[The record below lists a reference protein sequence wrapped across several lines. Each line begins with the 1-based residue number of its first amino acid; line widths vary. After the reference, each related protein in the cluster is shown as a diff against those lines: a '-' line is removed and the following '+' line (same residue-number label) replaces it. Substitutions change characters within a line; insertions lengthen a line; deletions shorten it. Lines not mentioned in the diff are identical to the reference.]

1 MRGIKRMKKL
11 ILVFFSVVL
20 LATVS
25 SCGKKQEETADSYL
39 NKLVNGEIDPDVK
52 VEDTAEETEKTEP
65 DDQLKEVSESDQG
78 VTVNL
83 PYTDEQMGEF
93 VDALDK
99 YKSLEIL
106 PLDSPDF
113 MIDKQL
119 RLVAVIQDN
128 TITNLYSSEI
138 RLKFTKDTL
147 NMQYIQNGEQVNTDY
162 IVYTTANEIQTSAAG
177 HQYTYTAYGSEEISS
192 EMTDGAIAIINK
204 VKISDSVDMGEG
216 TAESYVLLQETSNPG
231 VYEVFRIEE

>member
-1 MRGIKRMKKL
+1 MKKL

-20 LATVS
+20 LLGVS
-25 SCGKKQEETADSYL
+25 SCGKEQEETADSYL
-39 NKLVNGEIDPDVK
+39 NKLVNGEIEPDVK
-52 VEDTAEETEKTEP
+52 VENKAEETEKTETDNKP
-65 DDQLKEVSESDQG
+65 NDVSDGEQNI
-78 VTVNL
+78 TVNL
-83 PYTDEQMGEF
+83 PYTDEQMSEF

-99 YKSLEIL
+99 YKSIEIL

-113 MIDKQL
+113 IMGKQL

-128 TITNLYSSEI
+128 TLTNLYSSEI
-138 RLKFTKDTL
+138 KSKFTKDTL

-162 IVYTTANEIQTSAAG
+162 IVYTTANEVQTSAAG

-204 VKISDSVDMGEG
+204 VKISESVDMGDG
-216 TAESYVLLQETSNPG
+216 AAESYVLLQETSNPG

>member
-138 RLKFTKDTL
+138 RSKFTKDTL

>member
-1 MRGIKRMKKL
+1 MKKL

-138 RLKFTKDTL
+138 RSKFTKDTL

>member
-1 MRGIKRMKKL
+1 MKKL

-20 LATVS
+20 LLGVS
-25 SCGKKQEETADSYL
+25 SCGKEQEETADSYL
-39 NKLVNGEIDPDVK
+39 NKLVNGEIEPDVK
-52 VEDTAEETEKTEP
+52 VENKAKETEKTETDNQP
-65 DDQLKEVSESDQG
+65 NDVSDGEQNI
-78 VTVNL
+78 TVNL
-83 PYTDEQMGEF
+83 PYTDEQMSEF

-99 YKSLEIL
+99 YKSIEIL

-113 MIDKQL
+113 IMGKQL

-128 TITNLYSSEI
+128 TLTNLYSSEI
-138 RLKFTKDTL
+138 KSKFTKDTL

-162 IVYTTANEIQTSAAG
+162 IVYTTANEVQTSAAG

-204 VKISDSVDMGEG
+204 VKISESVDMGDG
-216 TAESYVLLQETSNPG
+216 ADESYVLLQETSNPG

>member
-1 MRGIKRMKKL
+1 MKKL

-20 LATVS
+20 LLGVS
-25 SCGKKQEETADSYL
+25 SCGKEQEETADSYL
-39 NKLVNGEIDPDVK
+39 NKLVNGEIEPDVK
-52 VEDTAEETEKTEP
+52 VENKAEETEKTETDNQP
-65 DDQLKEVSESDQG
+65 NDVSDGEQNI
-78 VTVNL
+78 TVNL
-83 PYTDEQMGEF
+83 PYTDEQMSEF

-99 YKSLEIL
+99 YKSIEIL

-113 MIDKQL
+113 IMGKQL

-128 TITNLYSSEI
+128 TLTNLYSSEI
-138 RLKFTKDTL
+138 KSKFTKDTL

-162 IVYTTANEIQTSAAG
+162 IVYTTANEVQTSAAG

-204 VKISDSVDMGEG
+204 VKISESVDMGDG
-216 TAESYVLLQETSNPG
+216 AAESYVLLQETSNPG